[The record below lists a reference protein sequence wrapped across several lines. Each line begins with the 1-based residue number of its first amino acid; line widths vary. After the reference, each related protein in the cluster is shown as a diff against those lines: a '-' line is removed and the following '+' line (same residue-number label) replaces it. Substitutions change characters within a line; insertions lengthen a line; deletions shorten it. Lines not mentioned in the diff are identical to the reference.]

1 MSQVMDFSFNEDI
14 WLKRYRALIKLTLF
28 ILSYWAEHVFWTWV
42 GWDEVPQFVQAQ
54 HVDGMEVPQLCVI
67 AEITQHAFKGQRPE
81 DNTSGTAEGY
91 LFIRINQDVF

>member
-28 ILSYWAEHVFWTWV
+28 ILSYWAEHVFWTW
-42 GWDEVPQFVQAQ
+42 DEVPQFVQAQ

-67 AEITQHAFKGQRPE
+67 AEITQHAFKG
-81 DNTSGTAEGY
+81 
-91 LFIRINQDVF
+91 